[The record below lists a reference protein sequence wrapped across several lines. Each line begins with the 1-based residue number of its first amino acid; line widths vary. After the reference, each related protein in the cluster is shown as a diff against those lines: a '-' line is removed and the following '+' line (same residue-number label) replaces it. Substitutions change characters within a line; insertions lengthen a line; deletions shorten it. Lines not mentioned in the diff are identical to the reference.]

1 MLTVSGPGRAGIILS
16 IVMFPFITATGQ
28 SQSCQCQTQCLLPH
42 QPWRERPEP
51 ERGQTAPAQSRSL
64 ISATTQ
70 CLLYLGKHCENITQG
85 PQKCVIFKKTRKMQP
100 CKSKYYFSKK
110 IIPNLSF
117 TLKFAWYLLK
127 HGKLFF
133 THDDLAI
140 HLFMKPSLDF
150 LKIGVI

>member
-85 PQKCVIFKKTRKMQP
+85 PQKCVILKKKQGRCNPANLNNAMPKP
-100 CKSKYYFSKK
+100 
-110 IIPNLSF
+110 PNYILHVILHSQVQNV
-117 TLKFAWYLLK
+117 
-127 HGKLFF
+127 
-133 THDDLAI
+133 
-140 HLFMKPSLDF
+140 HLEF
-150 LKIGVI
+150 LKSVSIRHTSVYVE